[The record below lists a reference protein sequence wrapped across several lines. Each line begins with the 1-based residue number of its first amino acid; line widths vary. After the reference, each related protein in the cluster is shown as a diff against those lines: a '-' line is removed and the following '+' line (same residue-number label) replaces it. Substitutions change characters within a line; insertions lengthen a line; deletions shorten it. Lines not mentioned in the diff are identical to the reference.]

1 MKRWQKVLGAII
13 MLLILGCA
21 AADSSEDL
29 IRSKQTV
36 TYPQH
41 GSFERNLNE

>member
-29 IRSKQTV
+29 INSKQT
-36 TYPQH
+36 TGYQH